1 MPAVAR
7 VRRRPASVR
16 RVLGAAALASALVLP
31 GASAASAAAATSAAS
46 VAFAE
51 ECKPDDQECLDKETN
66 ANEAKEIAAEK
77 KKTKES
83 AAQADKDI
91 EEIGKDLEK
100 CKPGSSGADTCMS
113 GLAKGN
119 NGEQKGMDDMTAA
132 VNGFKPETTSS
143 AAEVGSATCHDFPA
157 SLPAGSADPGLSP
170 FPVSQLCALLGS

>member
-1 MPAVAR
+1 MPAAAR
-7 VRRRPASVR
+7 VRRHPASVR
-16 RVLGAAALASALVLP
+16 RVLGAALLASALVLS
-31 GASAASAAAATSAAS
+31 GGAAATAAS

-83 AAQADKDI
+83 ATQADKDI
-91 EEIGKDLEK
+91 KEIGKDLEK
-100 CKPGSSGADTCMS
+100 CKPGSSGADACMS

-132 VNGFKPETTSS
+132 VNGFKPETTSN
-143 AAEVGSATCHDFPA
+143 AAEVGSATCADFPA

-170 FPVSQLCALLGS
+170 FPVSQLCSLLGS